1 MILVCGEALIDV
13 FVAAGDGPE
22 LPAILVAGGSPFNVA
37 LGLARLGRPV
47 AYCGGLSADRFGTL
61 LRGVLAVDGV
71 DLRWAVTK
79 PQPTTLSVVAQGA
92 DGQPHYSF
100 YGDNGADRSLTIA
113 DLPAS
118 LPDTVTAIAMGSY
131 SLAVGT
137 TGLALA
143 HLAAREHAKR
153 VISVDLNLRPAL
165 VGPLDA
171 WRQRFAGFVRTA
183 SIVKAS
189 DEDVVLAYGA
199 GTDLTACAAAWRAD
213 GAALAVIT
221 RGAAG
226 AIAYLDGTTVE
237 VPGHS
242 VAVVDTVGAG
252 DGFHA
257 ALLAGLDRRGMLT
270 PQGVRTL
277 SPDIARAVMAEA
289 VAASALACTR
299 RGADLPRA
307 AEVAAFMAGA
317 DQPSPGQAGSG

>member
-13 FVAAGDGPE
+13 FVAAGDGPA
-22 LPAILVAGGSPFNVA
+22 LPATLVAGGSPFNVA

-61 LRGVLAVDGV
+61 LRGVLAAEGV
-71 DLRWAVTK
+71 DLRFAVTK

-100 YGDNGADRSLTIA
+100 YGDNGADRCLTVA

-137 TGLALA
+137 TGEALA
-143 HLAAREHAKR
+143 HLAAREHARR

-189 DEDVVLAYGA
+189 DEDVALAYGA
-199 GTDLTACAAAWRAD
+199 GTDLAACAAAWRAE
-213 GAALAVIT
+213 GAALVVIT

-226 AIAYLDGTTVE
+226 AIAFLDGTTVE
-237 VPGHS
+237 VPGRS
-242 VAVVDTVGAG
+242 VAVADTVGA
-252 DGFHA
+252 DNLSQAH
-257 ALLAGLDRRGMLT
+257 GL
-270 PQGVRTL
+270 
-277 SPDIARAVMAEA
+277 S
-289 VAASALACTR
+289 
-299 RGADLPRA
+299 
-307 AEVAAFMAGA
+307 
-317 DQPSPGQAGSG
+317 

>member
-1 MILVCGEALIDV
+1 MILVCGEALMDV
-13 FVAAGDGPE
+13 FVAAGDGPP
-22 LPAILVAGGSPFNVA
+22 LPATLVAGGSPLNVA

-61 LRGVLAVDGV
+61 LRGVLAAEGV

-100 YGDNGADRSLTIA
+100 YGDNGADRCLTVA
-113 DLPAS
+113 DLPAA

-137 TGLALA
+137 TGEALA
-143 HLAAREHAKR
+143 HLAAREHARR

-171 WRQRFAGFVRTA
+171 WRERFAGFVRTA

-189 DEDVVLAYGA
+189 DEDVALAYGA
-199 GTDLTACAAAWRAD
+199 GTDLAACAVAWRAE
-213 GAALAVIT
+213 GAALVVIT

-226 AIAYLDGTTVE
+226 AIAFLDGLTVE
-237 VPGHS
+237 VPGRTIA
-242 VAVVDTVGAG
+242 VADTVGAG

-257 ALLAGLDRRGMLT
+257 ALLAGLGRRGMLT
-270 PQGVRTL
+270 PEPLRMLMLT
-277 SPDIARAVMAEA
+277 
-289 VAASALACTR
+289 T
-299 RGADLPRA
+299 
-307 AEVAAFMAGA
+307 
-317 DQPSPGQAGSG
+317 SG